1 MNFNDET
8 VYITNTVND
17 YAIRIRNPEHHIGRT
32 IHIRPEED
40 THDNESDCSSSSS
53 DSESDDEMEL
63 ETYKRPHKRIP
74 DSNRI
79 KNSYVFEKSPFGF

>member
-8 VYITNTVND
+8 VHMTNTVND
-17 YAIRIRNPEHHIGRT
+17 YAIRIRNVDHPLGRT
-32 IHIRPEED
+32 IHIRPLED
-40 THDNESDCSSSSS
+40 THENESDCSSSSS

-63 ETYKRPHKRIP
+63 ESCKRTHERMP